1 MEIIPKRIVSVDM
14 ASHGFMVSCQ
24 LMAICHLC
32 VLIISLLL
40 VCMILL
46 DWIYNMGH
54 LRVVEKGVETIL
66 FLNSHFLNS
75 NIVCRRENS
84 EVGGKVVSFQG
95 FGQSFFSKG
104 LTNGMLEMKMFL
116 GLYKQTVCSFLCAH
130 DTLIFLSVYC
140 TWCTWEVMCH
150 IEYYFLVCLLNVRK
164 FLWFFNGSM
173 GFDPSYFNVGNFY
186 YVLCLVVSYRLPIC
200 VKKACKG
207 CICSEEPGKC

>member
-1 MEIIPKRIVSVDM
+1 MILIKNEMEIIPKRIVSVDM
-14 ASHGFMVSCQ
+14 ASHGFVVNCQ

-54 LRVVEKGVETIL
+54 LQVVEKGVETIL

-95 FGQSFFSKG
+95 FG
-104 LTNGMLEMKMFL
+104 
-116 GLYKQTVCSFLCAH
+116 
-130 DTLIFLSVYC
+130 
-140 TWCTWEVMCH
+140 
-150 IEYYFLVCLLNVRK
+150 
-164 FLWFFNGSM
+164 
-173 GFDPSYFNVGNFY
+173 
-186 YVLCLVVSYRLPIC
+186 
-200 VKKACKG
+200 
-207 CICSEEPGKC
+207 